1 MTQKRLNRLLAWLIA
16 LMAVCATFT
25 GCEGYFSKTRLDEPE
40 QTEQSSSVEQLPS
53 EESNPDAGVM

>member
-1 MTQKRLNRLLAWLIA
+1 MTQKRLNRLLAGLIA

-40 QTEQSSSVEQLPS
+40 QSEQSSSVEQLPS